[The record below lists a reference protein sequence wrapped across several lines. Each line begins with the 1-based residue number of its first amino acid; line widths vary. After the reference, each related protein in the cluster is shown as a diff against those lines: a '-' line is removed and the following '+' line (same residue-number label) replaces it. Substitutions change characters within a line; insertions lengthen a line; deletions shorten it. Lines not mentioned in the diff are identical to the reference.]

1 MAYVYRHIRLDKNQ
15 PFYIGI
21 ADDSKNGLYTRA
33 HGLHG
38 RNPLHQSIVDKTEV
52 EVEIVLDDLTWEDAC
67 EKEKELISLY
77 GRIMLNNG
85 CLSNL
90 TAGGEGTLG
99 RIDSLEI
106 NAKRS
111 DALKGRVFSEE
122 TLAKMK
128 ASRNKRTD
136 SQKGYKRSEET
147 KEKNRQSHL
156 GKTASI
162 ETKLKQSESAKGRIP
177 WNKGLTYKLKNI
189 DSNEKI

>member
-1 MAYVYRHIRLDKNQ
+1 MAYVYRHIRLDKNL

-33 HGLHG
+33 YGLHG

-52 EVEIVLDDLTWEDAC
+52 EVEIILDDLTWEEAC

-128 ASRNKRTD
+128 VSRNARTD

-156 GKTASI
+156 GKTTSI

-177 WNKGLTYKLKNI
+177 WNKGLTYTFKNEI
-189 DSNEKI
+189 I